1 MLGWDVNAAG
11 LGVGIKY
18 PQKSQSP
25 TSTINWPLAIK
36 VTAHRLK
43 PLPSIQVFV
52 VANLGSS
59 KRNDL
64 VSLSR

>member
-25 TSTINWPLAIK
+25 TSTINWPLAIE
-36 VTAHRLK
+36 VTAYRL
-43 PLPSIQVFV
+43 
-52 VANLGSS
+52 
-59 KRNDL
+59 
-64 VSLSR
+64 